1 MERLCIAEERKSDF
15 WWTIEIRIRMKRKT
29 LLSILLGLSV
39 LIAKAQQLTQDQMA
53 LKSLSTVWDLD
64 KETRQGNFKFTS
76 YKPVYVT
83 AGRWSSSPNKLPQ
96 SENPDYS
103 STVPRDFNNYE
114 AKFQLSFKTKVAQ
127 SMFFGKGDL
136 WIGYTQKA
144 HWQIYNTEISRAF
157 RELNYEPELMLNFP
171 LDINMAGLS
180 LKMAGITF
188 NHQSNGRDLPRSR
201 SWNRIIFNFAFE
213 SENLQLY
220 LSPWIRLSEDAEE
233 DENPLITSYIGN
245 GRVTAIYKLKKHT
258 FYAIATNTFTF
269 NDNRGSIE
277 FNYLYPINRD
287 LNIQA
292 QLFTG
297 YGETL
302 VDYNHYQNTIGI
314 GVSFVNW

>member
-1 MERLCIAEERKSDF
+1 MI
-15 WWTIEIRIRMKRKT
+15 KRT
-29 LLSILLGLSV
+29 LLLITIALSYV
-39 LIAKAQQLTQDQMA
+39 NVQAQTLA
-53 LKSLSTVWDLD
+53 ENPSELKSLSERWDLD
-64 KETRQGNFKFTS
+64 KENRQGTFKLTS
-76 YKPVYVT
+76 YKPIYVT
-83 AGRWSSSPNKLPQ
+83 AGRWSNNPNTLPQ
-96 SENPDYS
+96 SENPDFS
-103 STVPRDFNNYE
+103 STEPKEFNNYE
-114 AKFQLSFKTKVAQ
+114 AKFQLSFKTKIIQ
-127 SMFFGKGDL
+127 SLFGKADV

-157 RELNYEPELMLNFP
+157 RELNYEPELIFNVPVDLK
-171 LDINMAGLS
+171 IGGLT
-180 LKMAGITF
+180 LKMAGVTF

-201 SWNRIIFNFAFE
+201 SWNRIIFNFALE

-220 LSPWIRLSEDAEE
+220 LSPWIRLNDEE

-258 FYAIATNTFTF
+258 FYAIGTNSFTF
-269 NDNRGSIE
+269 NDNRGSLE

-292 QLFTG
+292 QFFTG

-302 VDYNHYQNTIGI
+302 VDYNHYQTTFGL